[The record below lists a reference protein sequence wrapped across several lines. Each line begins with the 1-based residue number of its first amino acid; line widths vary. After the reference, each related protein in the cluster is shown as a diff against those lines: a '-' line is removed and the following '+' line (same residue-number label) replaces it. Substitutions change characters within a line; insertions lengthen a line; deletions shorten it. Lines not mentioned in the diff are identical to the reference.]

1 MKLSKFDIGA
11 EIIAILTK
19 GMYQDPRDALREYI
33 QNAVDADSKNINLK
47 IRQNNITVIDDGTG
61 MDYQTM
67 RKALRIGISDK
78 KPGDD
83 IGFMGIG
90 IYSSYH
96 LCDSLTIY
104 SKINADSPHK
114 LFMDFKAMK
123 DVLTEQ
129 KEKRINNQLSG
140 DELID
145 LQTLLEKYIY
155 LEELDKSDFPTKG
168 TRIEMHQIEQNFS
181 KELQDFDLVASYL
194 RDTIPLHFDKSNFMW
209 GEEIENKI
217 QEICDTHNSK
227 FDLVNLKLQ
236 VNSRQEDLYKPYKNS
251 DFHNNTPQKPDFQEI
266 KDEDGF
272 IGVAWGCLNPTR
284 NKIKDKSLRG
294 FLIRKQG
301 FAIGRREN
309 VVKYFNSHTHF
320 DRYVGEI
327 VVTNK
332 ELLPNASRDDF
343 EFTNI
348 RIRFYN
354 ILTTI
359 GSYYTQISNEF
370 QNSSKAIEDIENIA
384 AKVKEINMEFSR
396 YENNTTKLLEYIVTL
411 NEKLRITNSVVD
423 RKVLEKDLKY
433 KEEVKLIKNSI
444 EMLLDDITD
453 RIGSIKKTQE
463 EEKKQN
469 YIEKKIEHT
478 KEIAKDLSFANI
490 VQKEKEYNSL
500 IELLQDLDIELGS
513 DNETIYNLLD
523 EKFIERA
530 STTKVHYYN
539 LITELKNDILNIM
552 DNK

>member
-19 GMYQDPRDALREYI
+19 GMYHDPRDALREYI

-104 SKINADSPHK
+104 SKTATDNPYK

-129 KEKRINNQLSG
+129 KEKRIKNELSG

-145 LQTLLEKYIY
+145 LQTLLEDYIS
-155 LEELDKSDFPTKG
+155 LDELNKSEFPIQG
-168 TRIEMHQIEQNFS
+168 TRIEMHEIEQNFS
-181 KELQDFDLVASYL
+181 KELQDFNFVANYL
-194 RDTIPLHFDKSNFMW
+194 RDTVPLHFNKDDFIW
-209 GEEIENKI
+209 GEEIEDKI
-217 QEICDTHNSK
+217 QKICDIYSTK
-227 FDLVNLKLQ
+227 FDLVNLTLQ
-236 VNSRQEDLYKPYKNS
+236 VNNKKEDLYKPYKNS
-251 DFHNNTPQKPDFQEI
+251 DFHNNLPQKPDFQEI
-266 KDEDGF
+266 KDKDGF
-272 IGVAWGCLNPTR
+272 IGVVWGCLNPTR
-284 NKIKDKSLRG
+284 NKILDRNLRG

-301 FAIGRREN
+301 FSIGRREN

-320 DRYVGEI
+320 DRYIGEI
-327 VVTNK
+327 IVTNK
-332 ELLPNASRDDF
+332 SLLPNASRDDF
-343 EFTNI
+343 EFTNL
-348 RIRFYN
+348 RIRFQN

-359 GSYYTQISNEF
+359 GSYYTQVSNEF
-370 QNSSKAIEDIENIA
+370 QNRSKAIENIENIA
-384 AKVKEINMEFSR
+384 STVKKINMEFSR
-396 YENNTTKLLEYIVTL
+396 YENNTSKLLEYIVKL
-411 NEKLRITNSVVD
+411 NEKLRVVNSIIN
-423 RKVLEKDLKY
+423 RKVLEKDSTLKE
-433 KEEVKLIKNSI
+433 KSELIKNNI
-444 EMLLDDITD
+444 ETLLSDITG
-453 RIGSIKKTQE
+453 RIDSIKNEKE
-463 EEKKQN
+463 NKKQDAK
-469 YIEKKIEHT
+469 IKKIDH
-478 KEIAKDLSFANI
+478 KKDIAKELSSI
-490 VQKEKEYNSL
+490 DITKKEKEYNSL
-500 IELLQDLDIELGS
+500 AELLKDLDIEFDN
-513 DNETIYNLLD
+513 DNEIIYNLID

-530 STTKVHYYN
+530 SSTKVHYYN

-552 DNK
+552 DEN